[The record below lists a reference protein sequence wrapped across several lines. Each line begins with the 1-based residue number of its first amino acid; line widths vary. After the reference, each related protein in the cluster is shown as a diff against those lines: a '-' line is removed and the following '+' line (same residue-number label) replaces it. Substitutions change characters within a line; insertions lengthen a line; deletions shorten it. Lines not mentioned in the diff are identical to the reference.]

1 MYIFEVCICI
11 LNEKMINIIYICVF
25 YININVCIYHIA
37 LKKSKYSTT
46 IFILFKYIFWV
57 RFRWVSGQ
65 V

>member
-37 LKKSKYSTT
+37 LKKSKYSTN

-57 RFRWVSGQ
+57 RFRWVSGR

>member
-37 LKKSKYSTT
+37 LKKSKYSTN

-57 RFRWVSGQ
+57 TFRWVSGR

>member
-11 LNEKMINIIYICVF
+11 LNEKMKNIIYICVF

-37 LKKSKYSTT
+37 LKKSKYSTN

-57 RFRWVSGQ
+57 RFRWVSGR

>member
-37 LKKSKYSTT
+37 LKNLN
-46 IFILFKYIFWV
+46 ILQIYLYYLNIYFGLG
-57 RFRWVSGQ
+57 SGEFQ